1 MTTVSQLITDAYRE
15 SNLIAVNSSPTSPE
29 QTEALRLLNRVVK
42 SLFGNEMGD
51 PLDTI
56 PLGKG
61 NTQTPSNV
69 PFYMDDMLDYY
80 VPKNT
85 LLQCNLETPVTVRL
99 DPSPQD
105 GSRLHVVDASG
116 NFATNSLTIYGNGRL
131 IENSTNI
138 TVSING
144 LSRQWFYRNDLG
156 TWVRLSDLELSD
168 ESPFPEEFDDLLIG
182 QLSLRIAPRQGVSLS
197 EATGAT
203 LQRLEKKF
211 RAKYKQ
217 SQEVP
222 SEHALTRL
230 PSRKLYG
237 FSGTTNAFERGL
249 PKW

>member
-15 SNLIAVNSSPTSPE
+15 SNLIAVNSSPTSAE

-42 SLFGNEMGD
+42 SLFGNELGD

-85 LLQCNLETPVTVRL
+85 ILQCNLEGATDVRL

-105 GSRLHVVDASG
+105 GSRFMVVDASG
-116 NFATNSLTIYGNGRL
+116 NLNTYPLTVYGNGRL
-131 IENSTNI
+131 VEGALSI
-138 TVSING
+138 TLDTDN

-156 TWVRLSDLELSD
+156 TWVRLSDLELTD
-168 ESPFPEEFDDLLIG
+168 DSPFPEEFDDLLIG
-182 QLSLRIAPRQGVSLS
+182 QLSMRIAPRQGISL
-197 EATGAT
+197 ADTTIAT

-217 SQEVP
+217 TSEVP
-222 SEHALTRL
+222 SEQALTRL